1 MERRA
6 CGAARQKHT
15 PLILHKDTK
24 KTETNC
30 KMAKIK
36 DILEIESQRESI
48 EQCRVINLFQEG
60 TFYRA
65 YEWSAWLCVRYVQ
78 EFKPTKRQF
87 KNEGASMVFVGFPV
101 TSLQKFT
108 PEGAEVR
115 VDDDKSVRMVLSE
128 TAFPEETEAQL
139 LREAFDNWKQSVP
152 LSESAK
158 KDIEAE
164 KYGKV
169 GGSPVRLTDIMHK
182 VLAYPIEQKSPME
195 CMAFLAEIK
204 KGIAEII

>member
-1 MERRA
+1 
-6 CGAARQKHT
+6 
-15 PLILHKDTK
+15 
-24 KTETNC
+24 
-30 KMAKIK
+30 MAKIK
-36 DILEIESQRESI
+36 DILEIESQRETI
-48 EQCRVINLFQEG
+48 AQCRMINLFPEG

-65 YEWSAWLCVRYVQ
+65 YEWSAWLCMRYIQ
-78 EFKPTKRQF
+78 QFKPTKRQF
-87 KNEGASMVFVGFPV
+87 KNEEVSLVFVGFPT

-108 PEGAEVR
+108 PEGAEVSIGE
-115 VDDDKSVRMVLSE
+115 DKSVRIVLAE
-128 TAFPEETEAQL
+128 TVFNADTEVKSL
-139 LREAFDNWKQSVP
+139 HEDYENWKQSVP
-152 LSESAK
+152 LSESGK
-158 KDIEAE
+158 KEIEAE